1 MLSLRLKAVADM
13 VTPGKIVA
21 DIGTDHGYVPIYL
34 IENEIVPY
42 AYAMD
47 INEGPVLRAK
57 QNIEDRGLAD
67 KISVIKSNGMEKLTP
82 DMAQSVVIAGMGGE
96 LIIQILKESKVMN
109 NLDELVLSPHRRVDL
124 VRSYLLEKGWSIVEE
139 TMVKDMDKYY
149 TIMKVIPVSES
160 VAYSKSEMIYGR
172 ILLNDRNEILKEYL
186 DKEYHKFMNILTAMK
201 ENGNTNTEEIEQ
213 KN

>member
-1 MLSLRLKAVADM
+1 
-13 VTPGKIVA
+13 
-21 DIGTDHGYVPIYL
+21 
-34 IENEIVPY
+34 
-42 AYAMD
+42 
-47 INEGPVLRAK
+47 
-57 QNIEDRGLAD
+57 
-67 KISVIKSNGMEKLTP
+67 
-82 DMAQSVVIAGMGGE
+82 MGGE

-186 DKEYHKFMNILTAMK
+186 DKEYHKFMNILTTMK

-213 KN
+213 KIKLIREAVGKYASCKC